1 MKYFIA
7 FTTLL
12 VGGMYAQAQEKK
24 NTPKTKPAAAPVA
37 KPASSS
43 LKNNLDSFSY
53 AVGLNIAGS
62 LKQQSIENINTA
74 AMAKAIDDVLK
85 NKATLLNDQ
94 QAMQLIQGTMMAAK
108 GKKAEG
114 EKAKG
119 RAFLAKNKL
128 RKEVITLPSGL
139 QYEVLKKGDPNSPMP
154 TLQDTIVAHYAGKTI
169 DGKENFDASYD
180 RGQPLTIG
188 VTSVI
193 KGWTEILQLM
203 HIGDKF
209 KVYIPS
215 ELGYGDGGAGA
226 GIPGGATL
234 IFDMELLDIK
244 KPANSK

>member
-1 MKYFIA
+1 MKYLIA
-7 FTTLL
+7 VTTLL
-12 VGGMYAQAQEKK
+12 VGGLYAKAQDKK
-24 NTPKTKPAAAPVA
+24 TTAKTKAPVTAA
-37 KPASSS
+37 KPAPAL

-62 LKQQSIENINTA
+62 LKQQSIDNINSA

-85 NKATLLNDQ
+85 KKNTALNDQ

-108 GKKAEG
+108 GKKADG

-139 QYEVLKKGDPNSPMP
+139 QYEVLKSGDASSIMP
-154 TLQDTIVAHYAGKTI
+154 TIQDTIVAHYAGKLI
-169 DGKENFDASYD
+169 DAKENFDASYD

-188 VTSVI
+188 VSQVI

-209 KVYIPS
+209 KVYVPS
-215 ELGYGDGGAGA
+215 ELGYGDAGAGA

-234 IFDMELLDIK
+234 IFEMELLDVKQAAIK
-244 KPANSK
+244 Q